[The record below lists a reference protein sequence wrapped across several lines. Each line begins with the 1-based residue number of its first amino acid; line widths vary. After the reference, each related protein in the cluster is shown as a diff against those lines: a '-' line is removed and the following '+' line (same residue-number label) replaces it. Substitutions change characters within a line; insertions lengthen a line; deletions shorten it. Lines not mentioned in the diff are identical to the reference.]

1 MVPPPFF
8 ILLGTDTFFFG
19 LRRLGSSSSKS
30 QLYIYIYI
38 PLSEG
43 TGFEKKRD

>member
-8 ILLGTDTFFFG
+8 ILLGTDTFFF
-19 LRRLGSSSSKS
+19 LGCAVSVLLLPSHN
-30 QLYIYIYI
+30 YIYIYI